1 MTTTAAET
9 LSREI
14 KHDLVDAIKSRMKA
28 QKLSVSAFARMLG
41 TGRHAVRRILDPDNT
56 SISLNTI
63 SRATHS
69 LGFKMTIQPRKLSK
83 DELVEIADKLTKAST
98 EEEADKLEQ
107 QFMEGFYG
115 KPYAKNQT

>member
-69 LGFKMTIQPRKLSK
+69 LGFKMTIQPRQLTPK
-83 DELVEIADKLTKAST
+83 ELKALADKMVDATS
-98 EEEADKLEQ
+98 EEEKQHYKKQLV
-107 QFMEGFYG
+107 EGFYG
-115 KPYAKNQT
+115 EPYAEN